1 MLDMGERQ
9 VPTLLPA
16 ALVGRYKDVRQNTC
30 GDLLEVAPAGIHDHQ
45 TLTSHPDNPI

>member
-9 VPTLLPA
+9 FPTLLPA
-16 ALVGRYKDVRQNTC
+16 ALVGRCKDVRQNTC
-30 GDLLEVAPAGIHDHQ
+30 GDLLKVAPAGIHDQ